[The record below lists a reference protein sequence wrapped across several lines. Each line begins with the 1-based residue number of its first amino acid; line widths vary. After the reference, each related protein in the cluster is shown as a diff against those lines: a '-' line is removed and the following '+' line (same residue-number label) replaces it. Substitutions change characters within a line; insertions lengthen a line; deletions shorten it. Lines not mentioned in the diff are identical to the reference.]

1 MSNKIRRDFACEM
14 RAAQDAER
22 GSYIEGS
29 PIVYGVYADIGGMY
43 QEIIEPGALEKT
55 DLRDVRFLVN
65 HNLSMIPLARSRRNN
80 PNSTMQLI
88 THEKGLDIRAELD
101 TERNATARELYSAV
115 ERKDIAGMSFLFFV
129 GDEVWENLG
138 SDYPTRRI
146 KSFERVL
153 EVSAVTDPAYSQT
166 SIEARTAD
174 AKALESARA
183 ALESAKAKA
192 DREQLKTHMNEII
205 RKIGG
210 K

>member
-14 RAAQDAER
+14 RAAQDTER

-29 PIVYGVYADIGGMY
+29 PIIYGVFADIGGMY
-43 QEIIEPGALEKT
+43 QEIIEPGALDKT

-166 SIEARTAD
+166 SIEARSMD

-183 ALESAKAKA
+183 ALESARAKS
-192 DREQLKTHMNEII
+192 DREQLKNHMNEII

>member
-22 GSYIEGS
+22 GNYIEGS

-43 QEIIEPGALEKT
+43 QEIIEPGALDKA
-55 DLRDVRFLVN
+55 DLRDVRLLVN
-65 HNLSMIPLARSRRNN
+65 HNFSMIPLARSRRNN

-88 THEKGLDIRAELD
+88 THERGMDIKAGLD
-101 TERNATARELYSAV
+101 TERNATAREAYSAV
-115 ERKDIAGMSFLFFV
+115 DRGDITGMSFVFFV
-129 GDEVWENLG
+129 GDEAWENLN

-146 KSFERVL
+146 KSFDRVL
-153 EVSAVTDPAYSQT
+153 EVSIVTDPAYSQT
-166 SIEARTAD
+166 SVEARNAD
-174 AKALESARA
+174 ATALESARA
-183 ALESAKAKA
+183 ALESARAAAARTAMLA
-192 DREQLKTHMNEII
+192 DMEKRI

>member
-1 MSNKIRRDFACEM
+1 MEHKIRRDFSCEM
-14 RAAQDAER
+14 RAAQDEYR

-29 PIVYGVYADIGGMY
+29 PIVYGVYADIGGRF
-43 QEIIEPGALEKT
+43 QEVIEPGALDKT

-88 THEKGLDIRAELD
+88 PHEKGLDMRADLD

-115 ERKDIAGMSFLFFV
+115 DRGDISGMSFLFFV
-129 GDEVWENLG
+129 DDEVWENLT

-146 KSFERVL
+146 KSFSRVL

-166 SIEARTAD
+166 SIEARNMD

-183 ALESAKAKA
+183 ALESARAK
-192 DREQLKTHMNEII
+192 DQRQQLETKMNDII
-205 RKIGG
+205 KKIGG

>member
-14 RAAQDAER
+14 RAAQDAAR

-29 PIVYGVYADIGGMY
+29 PIIYGVYADIGGMY
-43 QEIIEPGALEKT
+43 QEVIEPGALDKT

-166 SIEARTAD
+166 SIESRSMD

-205 RKIGG
+205 KKIGG